1 MGDVYKLDPAAIAA
15 YPMYRGLA
23 QILGMQVIPTG
34 ETFDDELSTLESS
47 FGGHDFFF
55 LHYKPA
61 DAAGEDGNFDA
72 KVAAL
77 EELDKR
83 IPRLLDL
90 EIDTLV
96 VAGDH
101 STPAVLGR
109 HSWHPVPLL
118 IHAPHTL
125 GDGVESFTE
134 RACRTG
140 SIGNIHASSV
150 MMLALANA
158 DKLTRFGP

>member
-1 MGDVYKLDPAAIAA
+1 M
-15 YPMYRGLA
+15 
-23 QILGMQVIPTG
+23 
-34 ETFDDELSTLESS
+34 
-47 FGGHDFFF
+47 
-55 LHYKPA
+55 
-61 DAAGEDGNFDA
+61 
-72 KVAAL
+72 
-77 EELDKR
+77 
-83 IPRLLDL
+83 PRLLDL
-90 EIDTLV
+90 EMDTLV

-118 IHAPHTL
+118 VHAPHTL

-134 RACRTG
+134 RSCGAG
-140 SIGNIHASSV
+140 SIGSIPASAV